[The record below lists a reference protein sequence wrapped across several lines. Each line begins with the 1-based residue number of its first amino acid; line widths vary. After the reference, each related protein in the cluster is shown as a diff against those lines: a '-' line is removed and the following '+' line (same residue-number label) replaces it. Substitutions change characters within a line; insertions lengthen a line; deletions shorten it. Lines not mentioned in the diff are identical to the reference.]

1 MSVTKSSWYYEAP
14 TVDNENWKKGK
25 MYWFVEVN
33 GSSIK
38 EGTVFK
44 DIVSKG
50 DTKNGTTGMDS
61 VLHEDSIA
69 GIYKGTLEEGKYI
82 SSYKTLSDLTG
93 IPSLTSVKDKF
104 DVRLLEENTEISVKA
119 KETIGLGTNAGKL
132 SSLTK

>member
-1 MSVTKSSWYYEAP
+1 
-14 TVDNENWKKGK
+14 
-25 MYWFVEVN
+25 
-33 GSSIK
+33 
-38 EGTVFK
+38 
-44 DIVSKG
+44 
-50 DTKNGTTGMDS
+50 MDS